1 MLYLESTL
9 KGKIGMSEEGGF
21 GLTLAEKFFGLIILA
36 VGGITA
42 YYTWTSSQSLDPF
55 SGLFVFLTVVLLA
68 TGIILLTAKTE

>member
-1 MLYLESTL
+1 MLYVERGL

-36 VGGITA
+36 VGGIAA

-55 SGLFVFLTVVLLA
+55 FGLFAFLTIVLLA
-68 TGIILLTAKTE
+68 VGMVLLTAKTE